1 MPLVRYFGIVGSALV
16 TLLLGISWYLPQPTT
31 ESAHA
36 SIDKSTIRITSIQ
49 KPLERVFIDTSL
61 PTIVPQQPSAIIV
74 AVQPPQA
81 AIATPSR
88 LPTDPTIGDGAL
100 KKQNAAKRY
109 AVKRLAAH
117 RSEAPPNAALRY
129 TVQATEPVNRMSLL
143 DVVRGRFGRSFFK
156 LD

>member
-1 MPLVRYFGIVGSALV
+1 MPLVKYFGFVGSALV
-16 TLLLGISWYLPQPTT
+16 MLLLGISWYFPQSTT
-31 ESAHA
+31 ESVHGN
-36 SIDKSTIRITSIQ
+36 IDKSTIRITSIQ

-61 PTIVPQQPSAIIV
+61 PTIVPQPSAIIV

>member
-61 PTIVPQQPSAIIV
+61 PTIVPQPSAIIV

-81 AIATPSR
+81 ALATPGPS
-88 LPTDPTIGDGAL
+88 PTGPTLSDSVR
-100 KKQNAAKRY
+100 KKQVAKKPY
-109 AVKRLAAH
+109 PLKRLATP
-117 RSEAPPNAALRY
+117 RSASPTYTAPSSIMQ
-129 TVQATEPVNRMSLL
+129 VTEPVSRMSLL
-143 DVVRGRFGRSFFK
+143 DGIKERFGRSLFK
-156 LD
+156 VN